1 MRRASTP
8 RKRIVIECEMRL
20 SLQVQYASEC
30 PRLPTKNAIA
40 DWARAALAET
50 DGGTAQVN
58 VRIVDETES
67 AELNKR
73 YRKKDGPTN
82 VLSFPFENPPGVETD
97 ILGDVVICAPVVE
110 REASEQGKQ
119 RDAHW
124 AHMVVHGIMHL
135 QGYDHIDKK
144 DARRMESMETRI
156 LEKLGFDDPYA

>member
-1 MRRASTP
+1 MRRAWTP
-8 RKRIVIECEMRL
+8 RDRIVTECEMRL
-20 SLQVQYASEC
+20 SLEVQYASQC
-30 PRLPTKNAIA
+30 SRLPTKNAIA
-40 DWARAALAET
+40 DWARATLENS
-50 DGGTAQVN
+50 DGGTAQLN
-58 VRIVDETES
+58 VRVVDETES

-82 VLSFPFENPPGVETD
+82 VLSFPFESPPGIETD

-110 REASEQGKQ
+110 REAGEQGKQ

-135 QGYDHIDKK
+135 QGYDHIEKK

-156 LEKLGFDDPYA
+156 LKKLGFDDPYA